1 MDETVKGPKLVAL
14 DPKKVQVAKVINL
27 MNLLS
32 VRQTKYN
39 FVTVRTDILSFVG
52 MTLNIC
58 LHFFPRIHVSIHGQL
73 GFYESD
79 LWK

>member
-1 MDETVKGPKLVAL
+1 MDELVKGPNLVTL

-39 FVTVRTDILSFVG
+39 FVTVRTDIFF
-52 MTLNIC
+52 IC
-58 LHFFPRIHVSIHGQL
+58 W
-73 GFYESD
+73 YD
-79 LWK
+79 A